1 MEPTYFGEKMNHQEN
16 ALVVKDNRL
25 IEASYRLD
33 LFEQRVILMAIVQ
46 ARGKKVVITPESW
59 LAVSAIDYA
68 GVYAVDISTAYK
80 HLKLAADSLLSR
92 QIVLEG
98 IDPQTQQRAILKTH
112 WATHTIYVPQL
123 AQIKLRLS
131 DVVIPYVTNL
141 ESHFTSYRLRA
152 IAGMGSAYAIRLYEL
167 LIQYQAI
174 GHRRLSLAELRRYL
188 DAHEKSY
195 DRIDNFKRKVIDIA
209 VKQINECS
217 DLSVQYEQIKQGR
230 AIVALNFLINTLDEP
245 INAEPINKK
254 EEWLDHSA
262 NSSHS
267 NLLSGLAGLEL
278 VMFKQL
284 KKLDPT
290 ITETKIRKDAAQQK
304 VSEIFVIQ
312 RMIEQFS
319 SGAI

>member
-1 MEPTYFGEKMNHQEN
+1 MNHQEN

-46 ARGKKVVITPESW
+46 ARGKKVVITPDSW
-59 LAVSAIDYA
+59 LEVSATDYA
-68 GVYAVDISTAYK
+68 EVYAVDISTAYK

-98 IDPQTQQRAILKTH
+98 IDPQTQQRAVLKTH
-112 WATHTIYVPQL
+112 WATHTLYIPQL
-123 AQIKLRLS
+123 AKVKLRLS

-167 LIQYQAI
+167 LVQYQTI
-174 GHRRLSLAELRRYL
+174 GHRRLSLVDLRHYL

-230 AIVALNFLINTLDEP
+230 AIIALDFLINTLEEP
-245 INAEPINKK
+245 VAAEQFTREK
-254 EEWLDHSA
+254 ESPDHLA
-262 NSSHS
+262 NTADSK
-267 NLLSGLAGLEL
+267 LLSGLAGLEL
-278 VMFKQL
+278 VMFNQL
-284 KKLDPT
+284 KKLDPS

-319 SGAI
+319 EGAI